1 MAVTL
6 VKAAWEYGRLVYRK
20 KADGAFIKA
29 VSPAGYETTN
39 VGTQV
44 DVDSQNA
51 DLTAA
56 TLAVGLLVHTSATG
70 GGTLTV
76 DTANN
81 LDAAFPEWAIGE
93 VRTCHYV
100 NDGNQTVTLTGST
113 GTTRLAATTIATLQG
128 RRICIQK
135 TAANTYITWAE

>member
-6 VKAAWEYGRLVYRK
+6 VKSAWESGRLIFRK
-20 KADGAFIKA
+20 AADGAFVQAI
-29 VSPAGYETTN
+29 SPAGYESTN

-44 DVDSQNA
+44 DVDAQNA
-51 DLTAA
+51 DLLAA
-56 TLAVGLLVHTSATG
+56 TLAAGLLVHTSVTG

-76 DTANN
+76 DTAAN
-81 LDAAFPEWAIGE
+81 LDTAFPEWAIGE

-128 RRICIQK
+128 RRICVQK
-135 TAANTYITWAE
+135 TAASTYITWAE